1 MIVIATILC
10 DRKAHSQ
17 LQAIPAAAITDYP
30 DLHYYV
36 NIETDLGQSRIHQLY
51 TPLLNYLREACPIPH
66 TLDVCHMA
74 SPWIPKPKYDQDQ
87 ARLIGIVRARNEARA
102 FALHYDASHILFVDA
117 DVIIKPDG
125 LKRLLDLDRP
135 LCSGLVPGR
144 GVHSELFYEFW
155 PQFEVP
161 DRPGVWE
168 VGHGSC
174 GYCLIRRDLFS
185 TLAFRFGASRE
196 NPEISLSEDPA
207 YASDAYLNGFGRW
220 WIDHNTTADHLDN
233 PDQPLTNDSV
243 SKDGDIPK

>member
-1 MIVIATILC
+1 MIVLATILC
-10 DRKAHSQ
+10 DRKAYSQ
-17 LQAIPAAAITDYP
+17 LQAIPAAALTDYP

-36 NIETDLGQSRIHQLY
+36 HLETNVGLPNIHSLFR
-51 TPLLNYLREACPIPH
+51 PLLNYLDYDCPIPH

-102 FALHYDASHILFVDA
+102 FALHNDASHILFVDA

-135 LCSGLVPGR
+135 LCGGLVPGR
-144 GVHSELFYEFW
+144 GAHSHVDYEFW

-168 VGHGSC
+168 VGHGTC

-196 NPEISLSEDPA
+196 NPETALSEDPA

-220 WIDHNTTADHLDN
+220 WIDHSITAEHLDDPGN
-233 PDQPLTNDSV
+233 PLTGEGASQ
-243 SKDGDIPK
+243 DGEIPK